1 MKAAKI
7 VRVTTAYMA
16 DGYEVE
22 VTKTERTSTAIAIIP
37 TPSMGG
43 CISKRFTLV
52 NGEWMEREQN
62 QDEATTT
69 VITFLNEHCRKEE
82 TVNE

>member
-1 MKAAKI
+1 
-7 VRVTTAYMA
+7 MA
-16 DGYEVE
+16 DGYEVD
-22 VTKTERTSTAIAIIP
+22 VTKTERSFTAIATIP

-43 CISKRFTLV
+43 CITKRFALV

-62 QDEATTT
+62 QDEVTTT